1 MKAATLYCSRAAQ
14 QKTLLLLVL
23 CTFTVTLQTAACMP
37 NSLQHDYIASFP
49 DAGELPE
56 DIFTEQ
62 QKTQIDVLDLLRMV
76 DHAANRGFKGAIPK
90 REARVVLKGGHCA
103 ELIVVGR

>member
-1 MKAATLYCSRAAQ
+1 
-14 QKTLLLLVL
+14 
-23 CTFTVTLQTAACMP
+23 MP